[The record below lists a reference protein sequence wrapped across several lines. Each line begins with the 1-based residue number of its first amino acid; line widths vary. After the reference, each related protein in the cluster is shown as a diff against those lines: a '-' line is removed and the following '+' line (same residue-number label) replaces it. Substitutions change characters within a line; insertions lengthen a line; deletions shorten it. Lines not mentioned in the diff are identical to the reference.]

1 MDHTTPEIPV
11 GFTAIFIVFST
22 LLHELSEMLQVV
34 VNNQFSDWLKPTRLP
49 LTKRLNIFIFGGSCR
64 EAPCSWKRQ
73 DYEAPLALRL
83 RAASKTTRVLPL
95 SACLPLKMN

>member
-11 GFTAIFIVFST
+11 GFTVIIMFST

-49 LTKRLNIFIFGGSCR
+49 LTKKIYIFIFGGSCR
-64 EAPCSWKRQ
+64 DAPCSWKRQ
-73 DYEAPLALRL
+73 DFGCTKHRL
-83 RAASKTTRVLPL
+83 RSASAPPAKPP
-95 SACLPLKMN
+95 AFCCLCMSPIEN